1 MKRQVEEE
9 INQLKAKLL
18 HMGSLAE
25 EMIHLSM
32 KCFVD
37 RDPSFGTQIFKNEE
51 EVNQLQIEADDICSK
66 ILALHQPEASDLRTI
81 IAAMKINAELERV
94 ADQAVNITQ
103 TCTLHLFKE
112 MPVKTLMEI
121 PRMATIAQEMIKD
134 SLDAF
139 SRSDVELA
147 QAVLK
152 KDEEEDTL
160 KANALNEIIGMIRK
174 HPSQTKQFVDLI
186 LISRNLEKIGDHA
199 TNIAED
205 VIYMVLGKDI
215 RHNPQ
220 ETPLVSHPL

>member
-18 HMGSLAE
+18 HMGGLAE
-25 EMIHLSM
+25 EMIHFSM
-32 KCFVD
+32 KCFIE
-37 RDPSFGTQIFKNEE
+37 RESGFGEKVFKNEE
-51 EVNQLQIEADDICSK
+51 EVNRLQIDVDELAGK
-66 ILALHQPEASDLRTI
+66 ILALYQPEASDLRTI
-81 IAAMKINAELERV
+81 IAAMKINSEIERV

-112 MPVKTLMEI
+112 TPIKTMMEI

-134 SLDAF
+134 ALDAF
-139 SRSDVELA
+139 SRGDVELA

-160 KANALNEIIGMIRK
+160 KAKVLSEIIGQIRK
-174 HPSQTKQFVDLI
+174 RPAQTQQLVDLI

-205 VIYMVLGKDI
+205 AIYMTIGKDI
-215 RHNPQ
+215 RHPNQQ
-220 ETPLVSHPL
+220 EPSSVIP

>member
-1 MKRQVEEE
+1 MKRQIEEE

-25 EMIHLSM
+25 EMIHFTM
-32 KCFVD
+32 KCFIE
-37 RDPSFGTQIFKNEE
+37 RDVSFGEKVFKNEE
-51 EVNQLQIEADDICSK
+51 EVNRLQIDVDELASK
-66 ILALHQPEASDLRTI
+66 ILALYQPEASDLRTI
-81 IAAMKINAELERV
+81 IAAMKINSEIERV

-112 MPVKTLMEI
+112 TPVKTMMEI

-139 SRSDVELA
+139 SRRDVELA

-152 KDEEEDTL
+152 MDEEEDTL
-160 KANALNEIIGMIRK
+160 KAKVLSEIIGLIRK
-174 HPSQTKQFVDLI
+174 HPSQTKQLVDLI
-186 LISRNLEKIGDHA
+186 LISRNMEKIGDHA

-215 RHNPQ
+215 RHHSQ
-220 ETPLVSHPL
+220 DAPLVSPPL

>member
-9 INQLKAKLL
+9 INQLKAKIL

-25 EMIHLSM
+25 EMIHFCM
-32 KCFVD
+32 KCFIEREPEFSEKVF
-37 RDPSFGTQIFKNEE
+37 SNEE
-51 EVNQLQIEADDICSK
+51 DVNRLQIEVDELAGK
-66 ILALHQPEASDLRTI
+66 ILALYQPEATDLRTI
-81 IAAMKINAELERV
+81 IAAMKINSEIERV

-112 MPVKTLMEI
+112 TPIKTMMEI

-134 SLDAF
+134 ALDAF
-139 SRSDVELA
+139 SRHDVELA

-160 KANALNEIIGMIRK
+160 KAKVLSEIIGMIRK
-174 HPSQTKQFVDLI
+174 HPSQTRQLVDLI

-205 VIYMVLGKDI
+205 AIYMTIGKDI
-215 RHNPQ
+215 RHHSQ
-220 ETPLVSHPL
+220 ETLVSPPL

>member
-9 INQLKAKLL
+9 LNQLKAKLL

-25 EMIHLSM
+25 EMIHLTM
-32 KCFVD
+32 KCFID
-37 RDPSFGTQIFKNEE
+37 RDPSFAERIFKHEE
-51 EVNQLQIEADDICSK
+51 EVNRIQLEVDDISSK
-66 ILALHQPEASDLRTI
+66 ILALYQPEASDLRTI
-81 IAAMKINAELERV
+81 IAAMKINSELERV
-94 ADQAVNITQ
+94 ADQSVNITQ

-112 MPVKTLMEI
+112 TPIKTMMEI

-134 SLDAF
+134 ALDAF
-139 SRSDVELA
+139 SRHDVELA
-147 QAVLK
+147 QVVLK

-160 KANALNEIIGMIRK
+160 KAKVLSEIIGLIRK

-215 RHNPQ
+215 RHHQ
-220 ETPLVSHPL
+220 ESQLPAKSPV

>member
-18 HMGSLAE
+18 HMGGLAE
-25 EMIHLSM
+25 EMIHFSM
-32 KCFVD
+32 KCFIE
-37 RDPSFGTQIFKNEE
+37 RESGFGEKVFKNEE
-51 EVNQLQIEADDICSK
+51 EVNRLQIDVDELAGK
-66 ILALHQPEASDLRTI
+66 ILALYQPEASDLRTI
-81 IAAMKINAELERV
+81 IAAMKINSEIERV

-112 MPVKTLMEI
+112 TPIKTMMEI

-134 SLDAF
+134 ALDAF
-139 SRSDVELA
+139 SRGDVELA

-160 KANALNEIIGMIRK
+160 KAKVLSEIIGQIRT
-174 HPSQTKQFVDLI
+174 HPAQAQQLGDLI
-186 LISRNLEKIGDHA
+186 LISRNWEKSGDHA

-205 VIYMVLGKDI
+205 AIYMTIGKDI
-215 RHNPQ
+215 RHPNQQ
-220 ETPLVSHPL
+220 EPSSVIP

>member
-9 INQLKAKLL
+9 INQLKAKIL
-18 HMGSLAE
+18 HMGGLAE
-25 EMIHLSM
+25 EMIHFTM
-32 KCFVD
+32 KCFIE
-37 RDPSFGTQIFKNEE
+37 RDPAFGEKVFKSEE
-51 EVNQLQIEADDICSK
+51 EVNRLQIEVDELASK

-81 IAAMKINAELERV
+81 IAAMKINSEIERV

-112 MPVKTLMEI
+112 TPIKTMMEI

-134 SLDAF
+134 ALDAF
-139 SRSDVELA
+139 SRGDVGLA

-160 KANALNEIIGMIRK
+160 KAKVLSEIIGMIRK
-174 HPSQTKQFVDLI
+174 HPAQTKQLVDLI

-205 VIYMVLGKDI
+205 AIYMTIGKDI
-215 RHNPQ
+215 RHPTQQ
-220 ETPLVSHPL
+220 EPSSVTP